1 MQSEVIE
8 NTTNLVLNCTV
19 IDANPAATS
28 YRWYKNG
35 SIIDGSIGASYTIP
49 TVRRSHTGNY
59 TCDAKNS
66 VGNSDISS
74 DLQLNVLCKF

>member
-1 MQSEVIE
+1 MQYEVIE
-8 NTTNLVLNCTV
+8 NTTNLMLNCTV

-35 SIIDGSIGASYTIP
+35 YIINGSIGVPYTLP

-59 TCDAKNS
+59 TCDATNS
-66 VGNSDISS
+66 VGNSDLSS
-74 DLQLNVLCKF
+74 DLQLKVLCKF